1 MSIAEFIQ
9 NKILRP
15 RLQKTGSLVVY
26 DPAGHYQDI
35 CKGLADEKLLV
46 VDASKSSIESRVAA
60 MQGLRDV
67 IDRQLAGMLVY
78 VPAKAP
84 ESDEERQADPF
95 APIAAAGA
103 IFPEG
108 DGDSFESLCLKA
120 KPDHTTAI
128 RAIFEQDASPSF
140 AVVDAIGGGLG
151 WPNLRALLAVE
162 SARDILFALLVP
174 NDAQQAALKGS
185 DSWVTEARD
194 LLRNSMGLSL
204 KTRGKTW
211 DSVASELW
219 RFVLFSEFVF
229 DLSLIHI

>member
-1 MSIAEFIQ
+1 MGIADFIQ

-26 DPAGHYQDI
+26 DPAGHYQDA
-35 CKGLADEKLLV
+35 CNGLADEKLLV

-84 ESDEERQADPF
+84 ESDEERQSDPF

-128 RAIFEQDASPSF
+128 RAIFEQNASPSF

-151 WPNLRALLAVE
+151 WPHLRAPV
-162 SARDILFALLVP
+162 S
-174 NDAQQAALKGS
+174 
-185 DSWVTEARD
+185 
-194 LLRNSMGLSL
+194 
-204 KTRGKTW
+204 
-211 DSVASELW
+211 
-219 RFVLFSEFVF
+219 
-229 DLSLIHI
+229 

>member
-1 MSIAEFIQ
+1 MSIADFIQ

-26 DPAGHYQDI
+26 DPAGHYQDV

-84 ESDEERQADPF
+84 ESDEERQSDPF

-103 IFPEG
+103 IFP
-108 DGDSFESLCLKA
+108 
-120 KPDHTTAI
+120 
-128 RAIFEQDASPSF
+128 
-140 AVVDAIGGGLG
+140 
-151 WPNLRALLAVE
+151 
-162 SARDILFALLVP
+162 IL
-174 NDAQQAALKGS
+174 S
-185 DSWVTEARD
+185 T
-194 LLRNSMGLSL
+194 
-204 KTRGKTW
+204 
-211 DSVASELW
+211 
-219 RFVLFSEFVF
+219 
-229 DLSLIHI
+229 